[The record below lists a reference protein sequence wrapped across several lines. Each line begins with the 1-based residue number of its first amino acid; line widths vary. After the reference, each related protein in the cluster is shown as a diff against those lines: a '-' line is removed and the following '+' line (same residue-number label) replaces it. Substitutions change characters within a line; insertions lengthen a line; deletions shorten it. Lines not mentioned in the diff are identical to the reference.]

1 MRKVKDY
8 DKVDI
13 LEDRIPPELLE
24 IILQD
29 HTTGNNILWATDIGG
44 HDEHAPIMIEEI
56 IGENGLV
63 LRPRVRKSDEEK
75 RLRTKKRAE
84 VFTPSWV
91 CNEQL
96 NAADSLWFFGKAMPG
111 CGSPFNSPIG
121 KRWKSTSD
129 IILKESFDQSG
140 KNWEQYILEDKI
152 EMCCG
157 EGPYLTSRYDVVT
170 ERVIPLKQRIGILD
184 RKLRV
189 VNTFAGIDSNKTKK
203 EWVDW
208 IIKAYKHTYGFEW
221 QGDNLL
227 LTREALLYTFIDN
240 LKAYNL
246 KRLINN
252 NNGTIRSLL
261 NKIEEIDFDGL
272 YLEDY
277 GFIKSVCNI
286 ISWNFWQ
293 MDGLTACPPY
303 EKPSRNLTALIAAI
317 NKPKSR
323 DLFGNIIP
331 LEIPRE
337 YCKLMDWE
345 ENKVTTY
352 IEVYASAKKDR
363 SNEC

>member
-1 MRKVKDY
+1 MPDIRDR
-8 DKVDI
+8 VDI
-13 LEDRIPPELLE
+13 LEDQIPREFLE
-24 IILQD
+24 ILLVD
-29 HTTGNNILWATDIGG
+29 RTTGKNILWATDIGG
-44 HDEHAPIMIEEI
+44 HNEHDSIQIEDI
-56 IGENGLV
+56 VGENGLV

-96 NAADSLWFFGKAMPG
+96 NAADSLWFFGSAAPSS
-111 CGSPFNSPIG
+111 GSPFNSPIMG
-121 KRWKSTSD
+121 KRWKVTDDD
-129 IILKESFDQSG
+129 ILRKTFEETG
-140 KNWEQYILEDKI
+140 KSWEQYVLDDRI

-189 VNTFAGIDSNKTKK
+189 VNTFVGVDSNATKK
-203 EWVDW
+203 EWADW
-208 IIKAYKHTYGFEW
+208 IIKAYQHTYGFEW
-221 QGDNLL
+221 QGDNLV
-227 LTREALLYTFIDN
+227 LTREALLYTLIDN
-240 LKAYNL
+240 LKTYNL
-246 KRLINN
+246 NKLIKNN
-252 NNGTIRSLL
+252 KGSIRTLL

-277 GFIKSVCNI
+277 EYIKTVCHI

-303 EKPSRNLTALIAAI
+303 LKPSIKLNALVAAI
-317 NKPKSR
+317 NKPNKR
-323 DLFGNIIP
+323 DLFGNVIP
-331 LEIPRE
+331 LEIPSE
-337 YCKLMDWE
+337 YCKLMDWD

-352 IEVYASAKKDR
+352 VEVYASAIKDR
-363 SNEC
+363 SHEC

>member
-1 MRKVKDY
+1 MPDIRDR
-8 DKVDI
+8 VDI
-13 LEDRIPPELLE
+13 LEDQIPREFLE
-24 IILQD
+24 ILLVD
-29 HTTGNNILWATDIGG
+29 RTTGKNILWATDIGG
-44 HDEHAPIMIEEI
+44 HNEHDSIHIEDI
-56 IGENGLV
+56 VGDNGLV

-96 NAADSLWFFGKAMPG
+96 NAADSLWFFGSAAPSS
-111 CGSPFNSPIG
+111 GSPFNSPIMG
-121 KRWKSTSD
+121 KRWKVTDDD
-129 IILKESFDQSG
+129 ILRKTFEETG
-140 KNWEQYILEDKI
+140 KSWEQYVLDDRI

-189 VNTFAGIDSNKTKK
+189 VNTFVGVDSNATKK
-203 EWVDW
+203 EWADW
-208 IIKAYKHTYGFEW
+208 IIKAYQHTYGFEW
-221 QGDNLL
+221 QGDNLV
-227 LTREALLYTFIDN
+227 LTREALLYTLIDN
-240 LKAYNL
+240 LKTYNL
-246 KRLINN
+246 NKLIKNN
-252 NNGTIRSLL
+252 KGSIRTLL

-277 GFIKSVCNI
+277 EYIKTVCHI

-303 EKPSRNLTALIAAI
+303 LKPSIKLNALVAAI
-317 NKPKSR
+317 NKPNKR
-323 DLFGNIIP
+323 DLFGNVIP
-331 LEIPRE
+331 LEIPSE
-337 YCKLMDWE
+337 YCKLMDWD

-352 IEVYASAKKDR
+352 VEVYASAIKDR
-363 SNEC
+363 SHEC